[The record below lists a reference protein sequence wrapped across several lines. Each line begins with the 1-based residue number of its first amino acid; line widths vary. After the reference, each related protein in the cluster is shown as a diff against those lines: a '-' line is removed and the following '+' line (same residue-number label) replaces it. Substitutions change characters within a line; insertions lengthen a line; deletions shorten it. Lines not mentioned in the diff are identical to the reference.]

1 MFGFGKKKKEAKPA
15 AAPAPAEPPADHD
28 ELVAQ
33 AKALDEKI
41 AAAEGVDKANLLDE
55 QGALYERAGEVDAS
69 IDSFEASMAAAN
81 RMGPAYRTLTKL
93 YNIKRREATEAKD
106 DAQMKMWMD
115 KIDGLLT
122 GSKDMMRGK

>member
-1 MFGFGKKKKEAKPA
+1 MFGFGKKKKEAKPV
-15 AAPAPAEPPADHD
+15 AAPKPAEPPADHD

-41 AAAEGVDKANLLDE
+41 AAADGADKANLLDE
-55 QGALYERAGEVDAS
+55 QGALYERAGEVDAA
-69 IDSFEASMAAAN
+69 IESFETSMATVN